1 MPQLERGASEILGEP
16 VALVAEDGYPLCA
29 HAWRPDGAAARA
41 ACRGVV
47 VINPATAVK
56 ASYYHRYACFLAGEG
71 FQVLTY
77 DYRGIGASRQG
88 SLRNWRHITKT
99 DWGRFDCEA
108 ALAWSIQ
115 QHGELPLYVVAHSIG
130 GMTIGLAPSNRY
142 VVRCLT
148 VGAQFAYW
156 PDYASASRLSMWLR
170 WHLAMP
176 VMTAVLGYFP
186 AKAIGWHED
195 LPAGA
200 AYEWA
205 FRGRQLG
212 MARGAPYEVLNNF
225 GGMTGEILAI
235 DISDDP
241 FGTPE
246 AIHRLLAYFENC
258 RRYRQTIT
266 PASTGEASIGHFAYF
281 HEKFRDTLWRDSVR
295 WLRDGQ
301 VAQRSLE
308 IVGSKSKASK
318 GGASC
323 QFNP

>member
-1 MPQLERGASEILGEP
+1 MEQIVSEP
-16 VALVAEDGYPLCA
+16 VTLVAEDGYPLAA
-29 HAWRPDGAAARA
+29 HAWCPDDAVARE

-56 ASYYHRYACFLAGEG
+56 ASYYHRYARYLAGQG
-71 FQVLTY
+71 FRVLTY

-88 SLRNWRHITKT
+88 SLRDWKHITKM

-108 ALAWSIQ
+108 ALAWSTQ
-115 QHGELPLYVVAHSIG
+115 QHADLPLYVVAHSIG
-130 GMTIGLAPSNRY
+130 GMTVGLAPSNHHI
-142 VVRCLT
+142 VRCLT

-170 WHLAMP
+170 WHLTMP
-176 VMTAVLGYFP
+176 VLTAVLGYFP
-186 AKAIGWHED
+186 AKAMGWHED

-205 FRGRQLG
+205 FRGKQLD
-212 MARGAPYEVLNNF
+212 AKRGALAETLSHF
-225 GGMTGEILAI
+225 RGMRGEILAI

-246 AIHRLLAYFENC
+246 AVERLLAYFENS

-295 WLRDGQ
+295 WLCDGQ
-301 VAQRSLE
+301 VAQRSLA
-308 IVGSKSKASK
+308 GFASKSNAMDEES
-318 GGASC
+318 SC
-323 QFNP
+323 QFNT